1 MTKKDMKTYRRN
13 LFTSILILAFLA
25 GCGGQPADPAAAVS
39 QDNAQPIEETQP
51 EELNEPTEPVA
62 DAADT
67 EAATEVA
74 SEQPAAAVTYTLS
87 DQPYVSPSNAF
98 SIYLP
103 ENWNCSETGD
113 YRVDCYNTDN
123 SASLLVRAIG
133 TGYELLQD
141 DFISLTQAEMVSTYE
156 DLRAYTEV
164 SQEVLEGTVINES
177 TWRVGETYW
186 QGIDRFVRSGP
197 SVYYLKVASV
207 QEDFESYRG
216 MFNEL
221 IQKVELNDAVMSY
234 ADLYVSRKEYVT
246 RELIFT
252 IDVPTSWTKF
262 VDAATIQNT
271 VVSGFLS
278 PDKQASVQVAIY
290 SKGSHISQDFKG
302 TKTLEIMR
310 DLYGWDMRINV
321 DKVQPDGREML
332 EWYGERKGIRG
343 ITYFD
348 SLNTSIFFL
357 SVVWEDSS
365 KDVYLPVLQEI
376 LDSFEYYQ

>member
-1 MTKKDMKTYRRN
+1 MKTYRRN
-13 LFTSILILAFLA
+13 LFISILILAFLT
-25 GCGGQPADPAAAVS
+25 GCGGQPVDSVTAVPQDDVQPA
-39 QDNAQPIEETQP
+39 EEIQP
-51 EELNEPTEPVA
+51 EALNESVEPTAGATDAETSVEPA
-62 DAADT
+62 P
-67 EAATEVA
+67 
-74 SEQPAAAVTYTLS
+74 EQPAAAVTYTLS
-87 DQPYVSPSNAF
+87 DQPYASPSNAF

-123 SASLLVRAIG
+123 TASLLVRAIG

-164 SQEVLEGTVINES
+164 SQEVLEGSVINES
-177 TWRVGETYW
+177 TWRVGEVYW

-207 QEDFESYRG
+207 QENFENYREL
-216 MFNEL
+216 FNEV
-221 IQKVELNDAVMSY
+221 IQKVELNDTVMSG
-234 ADLYVSRKEYVT
+234 ADLYISRKEYVT

-252 IDVPTSWTKF
+252 IDVPTSWTEF

-278 PDKQASVQVAIY
+278 PDKQASVQIAIY

-302 TKTLEIMR
+302 TKTLDIMR

-321 DKVQPDGREML
+321 DKVQPDGRELL
-332 EWYGERKGIRG
+332 EWYGERKGISG

-348 SLNTSIFFL
+348 SLNTSIFIL
-357 SVVWEDSS
+357 SVIWEDSS